1 MNERYHAS
9 GDENAE
15 PDGDGSHSD
24 ADALPRRY
32 ALQSDTVTG
41 TGGNHGSN
49 AQNDQG
55 HFYPEQVV
63 SGVCRS
69 PSGKQQKAA
78 DDGAEKPGAGDRQD
92 QPRQTFRIQ
101 RSAEPHQ
108 TQIEYQD

>member
-1 MNERYHAS
+1 MNEGYHAA

-15 PDGDGSHSD
+15 PDGDGGHSD
-24 ADALPRRY
+24 AD

-41 TGGNHGSN
+41 MGGKHGSN

-92 QPRQTFRIQ
+92 QPRQTFRIE

-108 TQIEYQD
+108 TQIEDQD